1 MSSSTQRHS
10 QVTTSHTNVGDTQVP
25 AKLAITEL
33 AEMKRQGTKIAMV
46 TAYDAAGARL
56 AEAAGLDLLLVGDS
70 AAMVV
75 LGHDSTVPVTMEEM
89 LFMTRAVASAVRR
102 PLVVGDMP
110 FGSYQVSD
118 TDAVRNAVR
127 FVKEGR
133 ADTVKLEGAGRML
146 PRVRAIVES
155 GIPVMGHL
163 GLTPQSATALGGY
176 KAQGRTA
183 ARARRMLADAL
194 ALQEA
199 GCYSLVLEAVPTP
212 VAARITAA
220 LEIPT
225 IGIGAGPDCD
235 GQVLVYHDLLGL
247 TEGHTAR
254 FVKRYADLATVIREA
269 LAAFAADV
277 RSGAYPEER
286 HTYGMPA
293 EEQAAFEADV
303 AEKP

>member
-1 MSSSTQRHS
+1 M
-10 QVTTSHTNVGDTQVP
+10 TTSHTNVGEAKVP
-25 AKLAITEL
+25 GKLAITEL
-33 AEMKRQGTKIAMV
+33 SEMKRQGTKIAMV

-56 AEAAGLDLLLVGDS
+56 AEAAGLDVVLVGDS

-75 LGHDSTVPVTMEEM
+75 LGHASTVPVTMEEM
-89 LFMTRAVASAVRR
+89 LFMTRAVASAVQR

-118 TDAVRNAVR
+118 REAVRNAIR

-133 ADTVKLEGAGRML
+133 ADTVKLEGASRML
-146 PRVRAIVES
+146 PRVKAIVES

-176 KAQGRTA
+176 KAQGRTVES
-183 ARARRMLADAL
+183 ARQMLADAL

-199 GCYSLVLEAVPTP
+199 GCYSLVLEAVPSA
-212 VAARITAA
+212 VAARITEA

-225 IGIGAGPDCD
+225 IGIGAGPSVD

-269 LAAFAADV
+269 LTAFAADV
-277 RSGAYPEER
+277 RSGVYPEER

-293 EEQAAFEADV
+293 DELAAFEAAT
-303 AEKP
+303 AEEKA

>member
-1 MSSSTQRHS
+1 M
-10 QVTTSHTNVGDTQVP
+10 TTSHTNVGEAKVP
-25 AKLAITEL
+25 GKLAITEL
-33 AEMKRQGTKIAMV
+33 SEMKRQGTKIAMV

-56 AEAAGLDLLLVGDS
+56 AEAAGIDVVLVGDS

-75 LGHDSTVPVTMEEM
+75 LGHDSTVPVTMDEM
-89 LFMTRAVASAVRR
+89 LFMTRAVASAVQR

-118 TDAVRNAVR
+118 QEAVRNAVR

-212 VAARITAA
+212 VAARITEV

-225 IGIGAGPDCD
+225 IGIGAGPQVD

-286 HTYGMPA
+286 HTSGMPA
-293 EEQAAFEADV
+293 DEQAAFEAAI
-303 AEKP
+303 AEEKG

>member
-1 MSSSTQRHS
+1 M
-10 QVTTSHTNVGDTQVP
+10 TTSHTNDGESQVP
-25 AKLAITEL
+25 AKLAITQL
-33 AEMKRQGTKIAMV
+33 AEMKRQGEKIAMV

-56 AEAAGLDLLLVGDS
+56 AEAAGIDVVLVGDS

-75 LGHDSTVPVTMEEM
+75 LGHDSTVPVTMDEM
-89 LFMTRAVASAVRR
+89 LFMTRAVASAVQR

-118 TDAVRNAVR
+118 QEAVRNAVR

-183 ARARRMLADAL
+183 VRARKMLADAL

-212 VAARITAA
+212 VAARITEA

-225 IGIGAGPDCD
+225 IGIGAGPQVD

-293 EEQAAFEADV
+293 DEQAAFEATI
-303 AEKP
+303 AEEKG

>member
-1 MSSSTQRHS
+1 M
-10 QVTTSHTNVGDTQVP
+10 TTSHTNVGESQVP
-25 AKLAITEL
+25 AKMALTEL
-33 AEMKRQGTKIAMV
+33 AAMKRQGTKIAMV
-46 TAYDAAGARL
+46 TAYDAAGGRL
-56 AEAAGLDLLLVGDS
+56 AEAAGIDVVLVGDS

-75 LGHDSTVPVTMEEM
+75 LGHESTVPVTMDEM
-89 LFMTRAVASAVRR
+89 IFMTRAVASAVRR

-118 TDAVRNAVR
+118 SSAVRNAVR
-127 FVKEGR
+127 FIKEGR

-146 PRVRAIVES
+146 PRVKAIVES

-183 ARARRMLADAL
+183 ERARRMLDDAL

-199 GCYSLVLEAVPTP
+199 GCYSLVLEAVPTS
-212 VAARITAA
+212 VAERITAS

-225 IGIGAGPDCD
+225 IGIGAGPGCD

-286 HTYGMPA
+286 HTYSMPA
-293 EEQAAFEADV
+293 DEQAAFEADLLDR
-303 AEKP
+303 P

>member
-1 MSSSTQRHS
+1 
-10 QVTTSHTNVGDTQVP
+10 VTTSHTNVGEAQVP
-25 AKLAITEL
+25 GKLAITEL
-33 AEMKRQGTKIAMV
+33 LAMKRRGAKIAMV

-56 AEAAGLDLLLVGDS
+56 AEAAGIDVVLVGDS

-75 LGHDSTVPVTMEEM
+75 LGHDSTVPVTMDEM
-89 LFMTRAVASAVRR
+89 LFMTRAVASAVQR

-118 TDAVRNAVR
+118 EEAVRNAVR
-127 FVKEGR
+127 FVKEGG
-133 ADTVKLEGAGRML
+133 ADTIKLEGAGRML

-183 ARARRMLADAL
+183 ARAHRMVADAL

-212 VAARITAA
+212 VAARITEV

-225 IGIGAGPDCD
+225 IGIGAGAQVD

-254 FVKRYADLATVIREA
+254 FVKRYADLATIIREA

-293 EEQAAFEADV
+293 DEQAAFEAAI
-303 AEKP
+303 AEEKG

>member
-1 MSSSTQRHS
+1 M
-10 QVTTSHTNVGDTQVP
+10 TTSHTNVGDAQVP
-25 AKLAITEL
+25 GKLAITEL
-33 AEMKRQGTKIAMV
+33 SEMKRQGTKIAMV

-56 AEAAGLDLLLVGDS
+56 AEAAGIDVVLVGDS

-75 LGHDSTVPVTMEEM
+75 LGHPSTVPVTMEEM
-89 LFMTRAVASAVRR
+89 IFMTRAVASAVQR

-118 TDAVRNAVR
+118 REAVRNAVR

-146 PRVRAIVES
+146 ARVKAIVDS

-183 ARARRMLADAL
+183 ESALQMLADAV

-199 GCYSLVLEAVPTP
+199 GCYSLVLEAVPSP
-212 VAARITAA
+212 VAARITEAVD
-220 LEIPT
+220 IPT
-225 IGIGAGPDCD
+225 IGIGAGPNVD

-269 LAAFAADV
+269 LTAFAADV

-293 EEQAAFEADV
+293 DELAAFEA
-303 AEKP
+303 ATPEEKA

>member
-1 MSSSTQRHS
+1 M
-10 QVTTSHTNVGDTQVP
+10 TTSHTNVGDAQVP

-33 AEMKRQGTKIAMV
+33 AEMKRQGTRIAMV
-46 TAYDAAGARL
+46 TAYDAAGGRL
-56 AEAAGLDLLLVGDS
+56 AEAAGMDIVLVGDS

-75 LGHDSTVPVTMEEM
+75 LGYDSTVPVTMDEM
-89 LFMTRAVASAVRR
+89 LFMTRSVSRAVRHS
-102 PLVVGDMP
+102 LVVGDMP

-118 TDAVRNAVR
+118 QDAVRSAIR
-127 FVKEGR
+127 FIKEGG

-155 GIPVMGHL
+155 GIPVMGHI
-163 GLTPQSATALGGY
+163 GLTPQSVTALGGY

-183 ARARRMLADAL
+183 AKAKQLVADAL

-199 GCYSLVLEAVPTP
+199 GCYSIVLEAVPTP

-220 LEIPT
+220 LTIPT
-225 IGIGAGPDCD
+225 IGIGAGPHCD

-269 LAAFAADV
+269 LAAFVTDV

-293 EEQAAFEADV
+293 EELAAFEAGFEETS
-303 AEKP
+303 A

>member
-1 MSSSTQRHS
+1 M
-10 QVTTSHTNVGDTQVP
+10 TTSHTNVGEAQVP

-33 AEMKRQGTKIAMV
+33 AEMKRQGAKVAMV
-46 TAYDAAGARL
+46 TAYDAAGGRL
-56 AEAAGLDLLLVGDS
+56 AEAAGIDVVLVGDS

-75 LGHDSTVPVTMEEM
+75 LGHDSTVPVTMGEM
-89 LFMTRAVASAVRR
+89 LFMTRAVASAVQR

-118 TDAVRNAVR
+118 QEAVRNAVR

-176 KAQGRTA
+176 RAQGRTA
-183 ARARRMLADAL
+183 ARARQMLADAL

-212 VAARITAA
+212 VAARITEA
-220 LEIPT
+220 LTIPT
-225 IGIGAGPDCD
+225 IGIGAGPHCD

-293 EEQAAFEADV
+293 DELAAFEAAI
-303 AEKP
+303 AEE

>member
-1 MSSSTQRHS
+1 M
-10 QVTTSHTNVGDTQVP
+10 TTSHTNVGESQVP

-33 AEMKRQGTKIAMV
+33 AEMKRQGAKIAMV

-56 AEAAGLDLLLVGDS
+56 AEAAGIDVVLVGDS

-75 LGHDSTVPVTMEEM
+75 LGHDSTVPVTMDEM
-89 LFMTRAVASAVRR
+89 LFMTRAVASAVQR

-118 TDAVRNAVR
+118 REAVRNAIR

-146 PRVRAIVES
+146 PRVKAIVES

-199 GCYSLVLEAVPTP
+199 GCYSVVLEAVPTP
-212 VAARITAA
+212 VAARITEA

-225 IGIGAGPDCD
+225 IGIGAGPEVD

-269 LAAFAADV
+269 LASFAADV

-293 EEQAAFEADV
+293 DEQAAFEAAI
-303 AEKP
+303 AEEKA

>member
-1 MSSSTQRHS
+1 
-10 QVTTSHTNVGDTQVP
+10 
-25 AKLAITEL
+25 
-33 AEMKRQGTKIAMV
+33 
-46 TAYDAAGARL
+46 
-56 AEAAGLDLLLVGDS
+56 
-70 AAMVV
+70 
-75 LGHDSTVPVTMEEM
+75 VTMDEM
-89 LFMTRAVASAVRR
+89 LFMTRAVATAVRR

-118 TDAVRNAVR
+118 REAVRNAVR

-176 KAQGRTA
+176 RAQGRTA
-183 ARARRMLADAL
+183 ARARKMLADAL
-194 ALQEA
+194 SLQEA
-199 GCYSLVLEAVPTP
+199 GCYALVLEAVPTP
-212 VAARITAA
+212 VAARITEA
-220 LEIPT
+220 LAIPT
-225 IGIGAGPDCD
+225 IGIGAGPHCD

-269 LAAFAADV
+269 LAAFAAEV

-293 EEQAAFEADV
+293 DEQAAFEAAI
-303 AEKP
+303 AEETS

>member
-1 MSSSTQRHS
+1 M
-10 QVTTSHTNVGDTQVP
+10 TTSHTNVGESQVP

-33 AEMKRQGTKIAMV
+33 SEMKRQGAKIAMV

-56 AEAAGLDLLLVGDS
+56 AEAAGIDVVLVGDS

-75 LGHDSTVPVTMEEM
+75 LGHDSTVPVTMDEM
-89 LFMTRAVASAVRR
+89 LFMTRAVASSVQR

-118 TDAVRNAVR
+118 QEAVRNAVR

-212 VAARITAA
+212 VAARITEA

-225 IGIGAGPDCD
+225 IGIGAGPQVD

-293 EEQAAFEADV
+293 DEQAAFEAGI
-303 AEKP
+303 AEEKA